1 MRTSSVLVL
10 ILILWSCQDTAPAST
25 ASDEVKEEVQSEVED
40 RSQEEP
46 ATDVNNAVEEE
57 KKIPG
62 QVMEEAASANP
73 APSEEEEVIK
83 GHYSYF
89 ADVGYFKNCA
99 DHQNYL
105 IRLKKSTV
113 KMESDYLRLMKE
125 TNEKIFVKIKGQIEN
140 TGREKTLIVEEY
152 LGFFPEESCD

>member
-1 MRTSSVLVL
+1 MRTLSLLILVL
-10 ILILWSCQDTAPAST
+10 SLWACQNSAPAST
-25 ASDEVKEEVQSEVED
+25 KSEEPKEEVQSEVED

-46 ATDVNNAVEEE
+46 VKVVDNTVEEE
-57 KKIPG
+57 EKIPEK
-62 QVMEEAASANP
+62 VEEESVPANP
-73 APSEEEEVIK
+73 ALPEDDVMK

-99 DHQNYL
+99 DNQNYL
-105 IRLKKSTV
+105 VRLKRSTV
-113 KMESDYLRLMKE
+113 KMESDYLKLMKE
-125 TNEKIFVKIKGQIEN
+125 TNEKIFVKVKGQIEN